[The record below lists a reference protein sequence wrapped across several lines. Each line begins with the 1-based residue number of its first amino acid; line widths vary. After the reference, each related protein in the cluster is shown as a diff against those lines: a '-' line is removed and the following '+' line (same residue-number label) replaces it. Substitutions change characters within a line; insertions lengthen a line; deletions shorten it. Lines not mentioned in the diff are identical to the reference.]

1 MGNSAEPRDRIY
13 VQPYGFLLFAKKI
26 GKKLSNRYSQ
36 NLLDTG
42 EISTTDAI
50 KAASKRTIQK
60 Q

>member
-1 MGNSAEPRDRIY
+1 MYNPMGFYYLPKRL
-13 VQPYGFLLFAKKI
+13 V
-26 GKKLSNRYSQ
+26 KKLSNRYSQ

-60 Q
+60 E